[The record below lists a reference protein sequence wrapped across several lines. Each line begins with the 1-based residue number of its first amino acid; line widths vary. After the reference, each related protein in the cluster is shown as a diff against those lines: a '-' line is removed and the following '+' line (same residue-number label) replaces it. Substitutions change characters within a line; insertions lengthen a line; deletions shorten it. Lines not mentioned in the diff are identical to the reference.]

1 MRKIFLANSSY
12 TRSILL
18 PNCVYILLKL
28 WSLPLHPSIYDYD
41 GVYSTFLQM
50 FLSVKQTYQEVWDV
64 DLCHQQS
71 RSYQFIENSWY
82 LVSQCVVQSQISQII
97 FAEKKM
103 SGGEILGNFGKFW
116 EFLRIFGK
124 FWEILPQFTHFHVEK
139 NWAQK
144 YTCGEKM
151 TNMRSAS
158 GWQRVAA
165 RIVS

>member
-82 LVSQCVVQSQISQII
+82 LVSQCVVQSSYLSQISQII

-103 SGGEILGNFGKFW
+103 SGGEILGNFGEILGNFENFW
-116 EFLRIFGK
+116 EFSGNFGK
-124 FWEILPQFTHFHVEK
+124 FCHNLRTFMWRKIEPKSTLVEK
-139 NWAQK
+139 K
-144 YTCGEKM
+144 
-151 TNMRSAS
+151 
-158 GWQRVAA
+158 WQIWGLV
-165 RIVS
+165 